1 MYPGPVPIAVLL
13 VEDDEDDA
21 FITRDLL
28 SRQNRV
34 QFRVD
39 WRPDYD
45 SALLSIREERHDVYL
60 IDYRLGAHTGLELIR
75 EGFASRPRA
84 PVIMLTGQTDYEIDL
99 EAAAAGVTDF
109 LLKQEL
115 SPSSLERSIRYA
127 MSHHDALREL
137 ARSEERYA
145 LAARAINDGIW
156 DWDLQ
161 TDQLYVSDRWLAV
174 LGRTELH
181 DAGGPAAWFD
191 LVHPDDLPGLQAAL
205 EAHLRGETAHMQS
218 EHRMLHADGDWRWI
232 LIRALAV
239 RDGNETAIR
248 LAGSLSD
255 VTERR
260 EALLRLEHD
269 ALHDSLTGL
278 PNRALFMDRLEH
290 ALGRCQ
296 RNPTSR
302 CAVLFLDIDHFKL
315 VNDSLSH
322 AVGDRL
328 LIESADRIVS
338 VLRPSD
344 TVARL
349 GGDEFTI
356 LIEDTDADH
365 AVELATAAATRVHRS
380 LREAFDLDGHR
391 LFATA
396 AIGIAL
402 SVPGISAPDLLR
414 NADTAMYEA
423 KRQGRGRWTVFDE
436 GMHRRVVARMDR
448 ESALRQVVE
457 SSLLRVFYQPV
468 IDLATGRLHGLEALA
483 RWPDGWP
490 AVPPAEFIPLA
501 EETGLITVLGRQVL
515 RTALGTLSLWRRS
528 GLVPE
533 SVSMSVNVSG
543 RQLEDPDFPRHLFDA
558 ISEAGVPGS
567 AVRLEITESTFMREP
582 ERTARLV
589 SELSAAGVGFELD
602 DFGTGYSSLAM
613 LRQFPLKVLKIDG
626 SFVSSIEADEDSG
639 VIVRSILA
647 IAHNLRLEVIAEGI
661 ERIGQFQVLRSLGC
675 EYGQGYLFSRPLD
688 LDEIE
693 TLIKEWSPSR
703 KGKASNLLSWAPGW
717 SGEPSAE
724 PGFDRFEDIPARPS
738 R

>member
-1 MYPGPVPIAVLL
+1 MHPSPVPITVLL

-21 FITRDLL
+21 LITRDIL

-34 QFRVD
+34 PFKVD
-39 WRPDYD
+39 WHSDYD
-45 SALLSIREERHDVYL
+45 LALVAIREQRHDVYL
-60 IDYRLGAHTGLELIR
+60 IDYRLGEHTGLDLIR
-75 EGFASRPRA
+75 HGFATRPRA
-84 PVIMLTGQTDYEIDL
+84 PVIMLTGQTEYEIDL

-115 SPSSLERSIRYA
+115 NPTSLERSIRYA
-127 MSHHDALREL
+127 ISHHDALREL

-161 TDQLYVSDRWLAV
+161 TDRLYVSDRWLAV
-174 LGRTELH
+174 LGRSEFP
-181 DAGGPAAWFD
+181 DGEGPPAWFG
-191 LVHPDDLPGLQAAL
+191 LVHPDDLPGLRAAL
-205 EAHLRGETAHMQS
+205 DAHLRGETSHMQS
-218 EHRMLHADGDWRWI
+218 EHRMLHADGDWRWV
-232 LIRALAV
+232 LIRGLAV
-239 RDGNETAIR
+239 RDASHAAVR

-260 EALLRLEHD
+260 EALRRLEHD

-290 ALGRCQ
+290 ALRRYR
-296 RNPTSR
+296 RNPTSA

-328 LIESADRIVS
+328 LIESAERIVS

-356 LIEDTDADH
+356 LIENTESDQ
-365 AVELATAAATRVHRS
+365 AVQLAASAATRVHRS
-380 LREAFDLDGHR
+380 LSAAFDLDGHR

-396 AIGIAL
+396 AIGIAV
-402 SVPGISAPDLLR
+402 SVPGISATDLIR

-423 KRQGRGRWTVFDE
+423 KRLGRGRWSVFDE

-448 ESALRQVVE
+448 ESALRQAVE
-457 SSLLRVFYQPV
+457 SSLLRVCYQPE
-468 IDLATGRLHGLEALA
+468 IDLATGRLRGFEALA

-490 AVPPAEFIPLA
+490 PIPPAEFIPLA

-515 RTALGTLSLWRRS
+515 RTALDTLGYWRRS

-533 SVSMSVNVSG
+533 DVTMSVNVSG
-543 RQLEDPDFPRHLFDA
+543 RQLEDPDFSEHLFDA
-558 ISEAGVPGS
+558 INDAGIPGT
-567 AVRLEITESTFMREP
+567 AVRLEITESAFMREP
-582 ERTARLV
+582 ERTSRLV
-589 SELSAAGVGFELD
+589 SELSATGVGFELD
-602 DFGTGYSSLAM
+602 DFGTGYSSLGM
-613 LRQFPLKVLKIDG
+613 LRQFPLKALKIDR
-626 SFVSSIEADEDSG
+626 SFVSSIEEDEDSG

-647 IAHNLRLEVIAEGI
+647 IAHNLGLEVIAEGI
-661 ERIGQFQVLRSLGC
+661 ERMGEFRVLRSLGC
-675 EYGQGYLFSRPLD
+675 EYGQGYLFSPALD
-688 LDEIE
+688 TDETE
-693 TLIKEWSPSR
+693 SLLKEWSVSQT
-703 KGKASNLLSWAPGW
+703 GTASTLADRPTW
-717 SGEPSAE
+717 SADPETD
-724 PGFDRFEDIPARPS
+724 PGFERLEDVTARPS